1 MRKSPLFALLAVS
14 VASSLGASDV
24 VGRADG
30 TLRLPT
36 VALVR
41 TTTGTNAPAVLKV
54 AGHSHTCR
62 KLGVSMQTTY
72 ERLHEWAERNEVAA
86 MGLGSP
92 WSVANAAMTR
102 HYETELRDLY
112 FAGKATDC
120 PFNSAEI
127 ESVIQAANDYP
138 GNRTLFYVDN
148 ETPKSRYGHLWH
160 IGFRVVVPNWHD
172 YNQDRSVWYSALD
185 DATAETNT
193 VAGGPHKRRTYRAVV
208 DEQRAGG
215 ALCIWAHPT
224 SWWTTNGDPNGPFV
238 TNIAA
243 EMVPQL
249 LEDGYLDGLT
259 VQGYDAYHRD
269 YQALWFA
276 LLDLGYRVPGFSEL
290 DISIGHNIT
299 GRDTALFNVLPATG
313 IPVPLKQKDLIREFR
328 AARHTMSSGPLL
340 FLSVDNH
347 PQGDELR
354 SGADVRHVVK
364 VVAYPARNE
373 SRLSRVELVGRR
385 GEVLAV
391 VRDFAGGTIEW
402 DVRGTDAGG
411 YLVARCFGEMDGDY
425 AFKAQQRIR
434 QCAITN
440 PVWFRTP
447 RFQPPEPVRTVV
459 DHMANPTVRRLMD
472 YLATGAFRKDYPGCV
487 PGVVPVEA
495 FRIPEMREA
504 LLSP

>member
-30 TLRLPT
+30 TPRLPT

-62 KLGVSMQTTY
+62 KPGVSMQTTY

-172 YNQDRSVWYSALD
+172 YNQDRPVWYSALD

-193 VAGGPHKRRTYRAVV
+193 VAGGPHKRRTASSWTRSWGSRRSRTPRAATWSRSRPRRRRRGCN
-208 DEQRAGG
+208 DIARN
-215 ALCIWAHPT
+215 
-224 SWWTTNGDPNGPFV
+224 NGLRPAASAWLRGLACHARGVSRRVSAPCAERSG
-238 TNIAA
+238 AA
-243 EMVPQL
+243 EWT
-249 LEDGYLDGLT
+249 GLWA
-259 VQGYDAYHRD
+259 GSP
-269 YQALWFA
+269 
-276 LLDLGYRVPGFSEL
+276 VPGHQA
-290 DISIGHNIT
+290 G
-299 GRDTALFNVLPATG
+299 
-313 IPVPLKQKDLIREFR
+313 R
-328 AARHTMSSGPLL
+328 AARVSAMRQAG
-340 FLSVDNH
+340 
-347 PQGDELR
+347 
-354 SGADVRHVVK
+354 
-364 VVAYPARNE
+364 NE
-373 SRLSRVELVGRR
+373 
-385 GEVLAV
+385 
-391 VRDFAGGTIEW
+391 
-402 DVRGTDAGG
+402 
-411 YLVARCFGEMDGDY
+411 
-425 AFKAQQRIR
+425 
-434 QCAITN
+434 
-440 PVWFRTP
+440 
-447 RFQPPEPVRTVV
+447 
-459 DHMANPTVRRLMD
+459 
-472 YLATGAFRKDYPGCV
+472 
-487 PGVVPVEA
+487 
-495 FRIPEMREA
+495 
-504 LLSP
+504 